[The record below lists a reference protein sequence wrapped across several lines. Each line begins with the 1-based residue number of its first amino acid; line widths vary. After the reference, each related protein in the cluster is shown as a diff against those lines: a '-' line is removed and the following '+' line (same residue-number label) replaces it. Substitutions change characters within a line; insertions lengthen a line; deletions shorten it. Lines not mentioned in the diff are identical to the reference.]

1 MNSNVVIKMVVM
13 LSNKLLNN
21 FVNVIAHI
29 NFGVL
34 KACNK
39 INWGSVFPLNWLNRL
54 DCPRLIT
61 DNITVKE
68 RLIIKTW
75 GFYGNFLMT

>member
-29 NFGVL
+29 NYGVL
-34 KACNK
+34 
-39 INWGSVFPLNWLNRL
+39 
-54 DCPRLIT
+54 
-61 DNITVKE
+61 
-68 RLIIKTW
+68 
-75 GFYGNFLMT
+75 